1 MYVKFWYVF
10 LGLIIKKICINVCI
24 FILGLKEEVEIGN
37 RSRYGS
43 GVFFSGERLEFLDI
57 SLFME

>member
-1 MYVKFWYVF
+1 MFFRFNY
-10 LGLIIKKICINVCI
+10 KKICINVCI

-43 GVFFSGERLEFLDI
+43 GVFFSGERLEFFDI